1 MRWLLIL
8 VVTSMWAGPCEDLL
22 AEAFDLSTRKDPV
35 AAAGRL
41 ELASTDCRKDARV
54 LIELARAYLVA
65 GQFEKSLAVS
75 SGLIVWHPGSV
86 AGWRAKADAH
96 YLLAQDDEAEASLL
110 RALEIEPGNEDATYS
125 LGRMYYYRS
134 RYLQASA
141 LFSNLIAR
149 NPTYYKAWD
158 NLGLCQEGM
167 GQLEA
172 ARKSYLRS
180 IALVQKAHPKYD
192 WAYANLSA
200 LLLKTGENRQAFD
213 LAVEAATRN
222 PNGAQ
227 NFYLA
232 GKALVRLDQW
242 ERSERWLVKAAE
254 LDEAYPEPHYL
265 LGQVYRRLEK
275 KSESQA
281 EFLRFQELKR
291 NAVNRPR

>member
-1 MRWLLIL
+1 
-8 VVTSMWAGPCEDLL
+8 VWAGPCEDLL
-22 AEAFDLSTRKDPV
+22 TEALDLSSRKDP
-35 AAAGRL
+35 AAAAMRL
-41 ELASTDCRKDARV
+41 ELATAECRKDERV
-54 LIELARAYLVA
+54 MIELARAYLLA
-65 GQFEKSLAVS
+65 GQFEKSLATS

-96 YLLAQDDEAEASLL
+96 YLLAQDDDAEASLL
-110 RALEIEPGNEDATYS
+110 RALEIEPGNEDAAYS
-125 LGRMYYYRS
+125 LGRIYYYRS
-134 RYLQASA
+134 RYAQASA
-141 LFSNLIAR
+141 LFSNIIAR
-149 NPTYYKAWD
+149 NPSYYKAWD

-167 GQLEA
+167 GQPEA

-180 IALVQKAHPKYD
+180 IALVHKDHPNYD
-192 WAYANLSA
+192 WAYANLAS

-232 GKALVRLDQW
+232 GKALMKLDQW
-242 ERSERWLVKAAE
+242 ERCERWLVKAAE

-275 KSESQA
+275 KAESEA
-281 EFLRFQELKR
+281 EFLRFQELKKR
-291 NAVNRPR
+291 AVNRPR